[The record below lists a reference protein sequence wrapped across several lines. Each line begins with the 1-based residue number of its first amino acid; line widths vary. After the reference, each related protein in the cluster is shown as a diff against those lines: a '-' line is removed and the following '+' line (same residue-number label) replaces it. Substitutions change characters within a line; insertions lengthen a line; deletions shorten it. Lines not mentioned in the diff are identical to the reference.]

1 MTSTK
6 STLIALLAAFPR
18 TIIARNVIGASCI
31 DGPCAD
37 GSCCNGGFCGWTD
50 DKCGG
55 GCSSGPCVEVKW
67 QDIDCAVAEDTESAG
82 NVIWGDSQTNF
93 VFEEALSSWLGASG
107 TGLQRFYGEDGTG
120 TSLTFSEYIA
130 KYVGGPANMKCATLV
145 DRNGCDGFLER
156 CESADGPGGYLLLNS
171 FVALNNIIWNWY
183 DQLSRSATAVS
194 LDMSTFSDTFA
205 PIPNEGLGLTLIL
218 DMVTLGYAAV
228 AAPMWK
234 SVFKKQDWFNN
245 PDNFATVEGLT
256 KDLISTGATI
266 AKDATRAGT
275 KLTSQNTLDV
285 RVGAMI
291 ETWHAAA
298 DTLNQHIFSG
308 DPLGL
313 NDNLDLLKNLITDG
327 KFAGSDLDLLSAE
340 ELDGQIK
347 KAIYGQLI
355 PYAWSVGSSEVY
367 PFMLA
372 TGKPCSETGADHV
385 PKGATHWCITNE
397 GQEEGFYLM
406 GTFGSSTCVFEDP
419 FTGYKCYDYK
429 APPGVDELDGTKWGG
444 VTQEDIVVAAYNT
457 WFANGRTNAKRP
469 EESDITNDDM
479 ILSESNIRAA
489 GLVWFP
495 VCSTEEAHNNW
506 GRFARGY
513 GKSDNYPC
521 N

>member
-1 MTSTK
+1 MKPTK
-6 STLIALLAAFPR
+6 STLIALLAAF
-18 TIIARNVIGASCI
+18 TNGIIARNVIGASCI

-37 GSCCNGGFCGWTD
+37 GSCCNGGWTD
-50 DKCGG
+50 EKCGG
-55 GCSSGPCVEVKW
+55 GCTSGPCVESNW
-67 QDIDCAVAEDTESAG
+67 QDIDCAVAEDTESSG
-82 NVIWGDSQTNF
+82 NVIWSDSQTNF
-93 VFEEALSSWLGASG
+93 VFEEALNSWLGASG
-107 TGLQRFYGEDGTG
+107 IGLQRLYGEDGTG
-120 TSLTFSEYIA
+120 TSLTFTEY
-130 KYVGGPANMKCATLV
+130 
-145 DRNGCDGFLER
+145 
-156 CESADGPGGYLLLNS
+156 
-171 FVALNNIIWNWY
+171 IIWNWY

-256 KDLISTGATI
+256 KDLISTGSTI
-266 AKDATRAGT
+266 TKDVTKTGT
-275 KLTSQNTLDV
+275 KLSSQNTLDV

-298 DTLNQHIFSG
+298 DSLNQHVFSG

-313 NDNLDLLKNLITDG
+313 NDNLDLLKNLIMDG

-367 PFMLA
+367 PLA
-372 TGKPCSETGADHV
+372 PLTGASRTRA
-385 PKGATHWCITNE
+385 KRRASTLW
-397 GQEEGFYLM
+397 

-419 FTGYKCYDYK
+419 FTGYKCYDYQ
-429 APPGVDELDGTKWGG
+429 APPDIDELDGTKWGG
-444 VTQEDIVVAAYNT
+444 VTQDDIVVAAYN
-457 WFANGRTNAKRP
+457 KHLRP
-469 EESDITNDDM
+469 EESDITSDEM
-479 ILSESNIRAA
+479 ISRLSESNMRAA
-489 GLVWFP
+489 GLVGFS

-506 GRFARGY
+506 GRFAQGY